1 MRTTPRKRKPVRPI
15 DRLPRQYR
23 DSVAAFFKDNDGWWI
38 MLEEDGP
45 YHFPTYYSKYT
56 IHEDTQRGAMA
67 QFLACVA
74 EKPKSDVT

>member
-23 DSVAAFFKDNDGWWI
+23 GWWI
-38 MLEEDGP
+38 MLKENGP
-45 YHFPTYYSKYT
+45 YHFPTYFAEYT

-74 EKPKSDVT
+74 EKPKTDVT